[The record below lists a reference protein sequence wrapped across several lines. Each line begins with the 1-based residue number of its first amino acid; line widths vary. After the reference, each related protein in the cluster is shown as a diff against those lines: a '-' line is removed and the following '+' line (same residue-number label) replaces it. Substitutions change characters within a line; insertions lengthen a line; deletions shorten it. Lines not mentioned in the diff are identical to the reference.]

1 VARAAGTYP
10 ADYRLAP
17 CPVDDELRDGGR
29 VVVGDLSLVVLDTPG
44 HEDGHVALLLEEDG
58 RRDLFAGD
66 AVFHGGRIQLLA
78 THDCHLEGVI
88 ASLRKLR
95 GLGIDGLFP
104 GHGAVAIGDGQE
116 HIERANA
123 VLDAMLIPDQLIP
136 AAAA

>member
-1 VARAAGTYP
+1 
-10 ADYRLAP
+10 
-17 CPVDDELRDGGR
+17 
-29 VVVGDLSLVVLDTPG
+29 
-44 HEDGHVALLLEEDG
+44 
-58 RRDLFAGD
+58 
-66 AVFHGGRIQLLA
+66 
-78 THDCHLEGVI
+78 
-88 ASLRKLR
+88 LR